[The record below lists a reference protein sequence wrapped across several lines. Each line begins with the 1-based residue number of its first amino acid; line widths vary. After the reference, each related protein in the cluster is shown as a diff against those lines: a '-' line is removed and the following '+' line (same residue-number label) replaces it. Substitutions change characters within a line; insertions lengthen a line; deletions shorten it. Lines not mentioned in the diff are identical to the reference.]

1 MGKAFEKQITTI
13 EDQGEKQIKAI
24 PDKGQ
29 IKKIK
34 KYAHDVEDTLFISKL
49 KEIFNR
55 LAGQRLKKITDLD
68 ERVNRDDLIYQYK
81 GNTDDLKFD
90 EFDNALGVIN
100 KIQDGKMDLS
110 DAKYNQRKI

>member
-1 MGKAFEKQITTI
+1 M
-13 EDQGEKQIKAI
+13 
-24 PDKGQ
+24 
-29 IKKIK
+29 
-34 KYAHDVEDTLFISKL
+34 
-49 KEIFNR
+49 KE
-55 LAGQRLKKITDLD
+55 
-68 ERVNRDDLIYQYK
+68 LIYQYK